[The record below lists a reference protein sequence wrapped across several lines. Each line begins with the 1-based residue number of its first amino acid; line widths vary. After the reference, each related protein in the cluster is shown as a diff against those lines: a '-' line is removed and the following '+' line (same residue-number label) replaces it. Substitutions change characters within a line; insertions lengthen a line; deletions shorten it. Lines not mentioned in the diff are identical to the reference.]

1 MDTPPARDR
10 ILDAARA
17 LVLRH
22 GFAATTVDAILESAS
37 ASKGAFFHHFPSKA
51 HLGKALVERYAAADA
66 ETMEAVMAAAE
77 EQSDDPAEQLVI
89 FTRTFEDMADQALA
103 TQPQCLFVSFIYE
116 SELSDVGIED
126 VVAES
131 VRHWRTRIADKL
143 ELAAATRPALQ
154 AMDLEAL
161 ADHWFTTFEGSFL
174 LAQAV
179 HDPSS
184 MRRQLAHLRHY
195 LELLF
200 GMEAE
205 MRN

>member
-1 MDTPPARDR
+1 MDTPTARDR

-51 HLGKALVERYAAADA
+51 HLGRALVERYAAADA
-66 ETMEAVMAAAE
+66 ATLEAVMNAAE
-77 EQSDDPAEQLVI
+77 QQSDDPAEQLVI
-89 FTRTFEDMADQALA
+89 FTRTFEDMADEVLA

-116 SELSDVGIED
+116 RELSDVGIDD

-131 VRHWRTRIADKL
+131 IRHWRTRIAGKL
-143 ELAAATRPALQ
+143 ELAAATRPALRGL
-154 AMDLEAL
+154 DLDAL

-179 HDPSS
+179 QDPTS
-184 MRRQLAHLRHY
+184 MRRQLAHLRRY

-200 GMEAE
+200 GEDAAI
-205 MRN
+205 RN

>member
-1 MDTPPARDR
+1 MDTPSVRER

-51 HLGKALVERYAAADA
+51 HLGRALVERYAAADA
-66 ETMEAVMAAAE
+66 ATMEAAMTAAE
-77 EQSDDPAEQLVI
+77 QQSDDPAEQLVI
-89 FTRTFEDMADQALA
+89 FTRSFEDMADEVLR

-116 SELSDVGIED
+116 SDLSDVGIEE
-126 VVAES
+126 VVVES
-131 VRHWRTRIADKL
+131 IRHWRSRIADKL
-143 ELAAATRPALQ
+143 ARAAATRPALQ
-154 AMDLEAL
+154 ALDLDAL

-174 LAQAV
+174 LARAV
-179 HDPSS
+179 QDPTS

-200 GMEAE
+200 ALEPDF
-205 MRN
+205 RN